1 MKVVFLVIDYV
12 PHQVLSIKNLIH
24 TAGAEVRAF
33 HMGYFSKDVPSDLRN
48 FETTHY
54 QALTREEML
63 RQIRDFKPDLLVT
76 AGWSIPVY
84 NWICKQLIKS
94 HNVPIIAMSDTPW
107 YGTLKQKINA
117 FISPF
122 HIKTMFTH
130 IWVAGIR
137 QYDYAR
143 KLGFSNQQ
151 IIFNSLSAENYIFNQ
166 VNIEVKKFNYPK
178 NFVYVGRLID
188 IKGLRNLAIAWSS
201 ISDKKGWTFTLIGNG
216 EMKEE
221 LIMDGNFIVKDYLP
235 QDLLVDEMQNSGCF
249 VLPSLKETWAIV
261 LHEAA
266 AAGLPIICTETCG
279 AAPHFVINNYNGYR
293 VCDNSVLDLQI
304 KLERIINMSDKN
316 LVDFCNRSRALSKF
330 INPEI
335 QTASLL
341 QLLNAE

>member
-1 MKVVFLVIDYV
+1 MRVVFLVIDYV
-12 PHQVLSIKNLIH
+12 PHQVLSIKSLID

-33 HMGYFSKDVPSDLRN
+33 HVCHFSTHVPTDLPN
-48 FETTHY
+48 FVTTHF
-54 QALTREEML
+54 QAVPREEML
-63 RQIRDFKPDLLVT
+63 QQIRDFEPDILVT
-76 AGWSIPVY
+76 AGWAVPVY

-94 HNVPIIAMSDTPW
+94 HNIPIVAVSDTPW
-107 YGTLKQKINA
+107 YGTIKQRINA

-122 HIKTMFTH
+122 HVKTMFTH

-178 NFVYVGRLID
+178 NFVYVGRLIN

-249 VLPSLKETWAIV
+249 VLPSLKEPWAIV

-293 VCDNSVLDLQI
+293 VCDNSVMDLQI
-304 KLERIINMSDKN
+304 KLERIINMSDDD
-316 LVDFCNRSRALSKF
+316 LVDFCNRSRELSIA
-330 INPEI
+330 INPQI

-341 QLLNAE
+341 QLLDA